1 MSRPRR
7 GWQDWEDYF
16 VPDFSFVDF
25 KPRSTILDLGCGIG
39 EQLGDS
45 VGRGC
50 RGFGTELDG
59 RCLEICRA
67 RGLRVIKAR
76 AEAIPVRTASLDGM
90 ICKVVIPYTYEPDAF
105 REIGRVLR
113 TGARIYFAYHGVGY
127 YLRYVFTGDWRH
139 RVYGLRTLVN
149 SWVRSVTG
157 HHLPGFL
164 GDTVYQTR
172 RHLDRFYR
180 RHGLRLLENRES
192 RRFLGCPVFI
202 YHTVEKVA

>member
-1 MSRPRR
+1 MSRPRS
-7 GWQDWEDYF
+7 GWQDYV
-16 VPDFSFVDF
+16 VPGFSFVDF
-25 KPRSTILDLGCGIG
+25 DPGATVVDLGCGIG
-39 EQLGDS
+39 EQLGES
-45 VGRGC
+45 VSRGC
-50 RGFGTELDG
+50 HGFGIDLDG
-59 RCLEICRA
+59 RCLESCRA

-90 ICKVVIPYTYEPDAF
+90 ICKVVIPYTYEADAF
-105 REIGRVLR
+105 REISRVLR
-113 TGARIYFAYHGVGY
+113 AGARIYFAYHGAGY
-127 YLRYVFTGDWRH
+127 YSRYVLMGHARH

-172 RHLDRFYR
+172 RHLERFYR
-180 RHGLRLLENRES
+180 RHGLRLVEDRES
-192 RRFLGCPVFI
+192 PRFLGRPVFI